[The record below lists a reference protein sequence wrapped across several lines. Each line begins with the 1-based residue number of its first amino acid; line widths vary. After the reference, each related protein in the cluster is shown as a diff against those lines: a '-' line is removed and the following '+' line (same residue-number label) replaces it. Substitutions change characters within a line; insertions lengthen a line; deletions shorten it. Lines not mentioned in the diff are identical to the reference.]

1 MRILQ
6 LCNKP
11 PLPAVDGG
19 CKAMNQTTEM
29 LLAKSNT
36 VKVLSIYTFK
46 HPIITS
52 ALTNK
57 YIEQTNF
64 EGIFVDT
71 SIKFLD
77 SIKYLNS
84 KIPYNVIRFYS
95 TAFEKKLIEILTKN
109 IFDII
114 IFESIYMAV
123 YLECVQKYSTAKCVL
138 RSHNIEYKLWETRT
152 IQEKNIFKK
161 IYSKHLTTQLKKY
174 ETDVFIKIKNIIS
187 ITDDDEININRMSS
201 EFNTISIPFASN
213 KYETCLEQ
221 KLKPTFY
228 HLGAMDWQPNVDGLD
243 WALKFIIPNI
253 ISENSEFDFNIAGR
267 GMPKHFFDLQC
278 KNIKVNENVDNA
290 ITFINSHDVLI
301 APIFSGGGM
310 RVKIIEAMQL
320 GKVVITTKLGAAGIP
335 NFYKNEKCIL
345 IAETADEFI
354 EQINN
359 CLLNYAMR
367 KSISENAKAII
378 EDQFSFGNISEKLNN
393 YLQKLNT

>member
-19 CKAMNQTTEM
+19 CKAMHQTTEM
-29 LLAKSNT
+29 LLSKFNT
-36 VKVLSIYTFK
+36 LKIVSIHTPK
-46 HPIITS
+46 HR
-52 ALTNK
+52 
-57 YIEQTNF
+57 F
-64 EGIFVDT
+64 
-71 SIKFLD
+71 IKAAFNQ
-77 SIKYLNS
+77 KYLNETNIES
-84 KIPYNVIRFYS
+84 VFIDTRLKLLDIVKYYNAHTPYNVERFYS
-95 TAFEKKLIEILTKN
+95 LAFEKKLIEILTKN

-123 YLECVQKYSTAKCVL
+123 YLNCVQKYSTAKCVL

-187 ITDDDEININRMSS
+187 ITDDDEININRISS

-213 KYETCLEQ
+213 KYDVYLEQ

-278 KNIKVNENVDNA
+278 KNINVNENVDNA

-335 NFYKNEKCIL
+335 HFYKNEKCIL

-393 YLQKLNT
+393 YLQKLST